1 MNKHILLVID
11 NQLNPDKYT
20 QEQLDE
26 NAEDAADATDTT
38 TDATAAAYACTDVD
52 ATYDAAFWLD
62 QYFKYTGEN
71 KQDYIDEIN
80 KDKQMNPHIL
90 FIIDHNL
97 NPDKYTK
104 EQLAKNAEDAVADY
118 AADAAADT
126 AYAAYAAANTA
137 ARGVRDRAN
146 VNAVDYWLSEYFV
159 NTGENKQDYID
170 AINKDKQ

>member
-26 NAEDAADATDTT
+26 NAADACVAYFAAD
-38 TDATAAAYACTDVD
+38 
-52 ATYDAAFWLD
+52 
-62 QYFKYTGEN
+62 
-71 KQDYIDEIN
+71 
-80 KDKQMNPHIL
+80 
-90 FIIDHNL
+90 
-97 NPDKYTK
+97 
-104 EQLAKNAEDAVADY
+104 
-118 AADAAADT
+118 
-126 AYAAYAAANTA
+126 AAYAAANTA
-137 ARGVRDRAN
+137 YYAAYDVRDRAN